1 MEDGLGFDLVA
12 ASLRADGTDLAAFA
26 EALGGKL
33 EDALPGRTTVVRRG
47 DGMLSRHKRV
57 RAIEVRMDDCVYA
70 IGFDRGDA
78 QAERRTEVRGVILRR
93 EPIDVDGWIEALS
106 RSLAELAQRSE
117 RDRIALGR
125 LLE

>member
-1 MEDGLGFDLVA
+1 MEEGLGLDLVA

-57 RAIEVRMDDCVYA
+57 RSIEVRMDDCVYA
-70 IGFDRGDA
+70 IVFDRGDA

-93 EPIDVDGWIEALS
+93 DRIDVEGWIDALS
-106 RSLAELAQRSE
+106 RSLSELAQRSD
-117 RDRIALGR
+117 RDRESLGR